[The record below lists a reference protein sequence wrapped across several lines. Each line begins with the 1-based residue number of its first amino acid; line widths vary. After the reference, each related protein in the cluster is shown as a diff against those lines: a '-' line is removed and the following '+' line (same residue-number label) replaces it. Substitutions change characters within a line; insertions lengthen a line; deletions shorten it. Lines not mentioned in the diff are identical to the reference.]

1 MASINCP
8 NCGCDLT
15 AVFPLSPA
23 QRRVLE
29 QIDPWRVQPTVTI
42 ADRAGYSRSY
52 TALILRQLRQMQL
65 IESTGRKKG
74 YIRPAYALELA
85 V

>member
-1 MASINCP
+1 MTAINCP
-8 NCGCDLT
+8 YCGRDIS
-15 AVFPLSPA
+15 VHFPLSPA

-29 QIDPWRVQPTVTI
+29 QVDPWRVQPTAAI
-42 ADRAGYSRSY
+42 ADQAGYSRSY
-52 TALILRQLRQMQL
+52 TALIIRQLRQMQL